1 MAAEITAHNLSEVTA
16 TGLTLV
22 DFWADWCGPCH
33 MLEPV
38 LEELE
43 EDFEHMAESFSE
55 EDKLLIEEIYEE
67 IYKFRR
73 YHKQRNGLLINF
85 QINFEMYPMDGKLM
99 EEVEPI
105 RKVTITFQIRRTFGR
120 WIKELF

>member
-1 MAAEITAHNLSEVTA
+1 MKRFIS
-16 TGLTLV
+16 
-22 DFWADWCGPCH
+22 
-33 MLEPV
+33 LEGII
-38 LEELE
+38 
-43 EDFEHMAESFSE
+43 S
-55 EDKLLIEEIYEE
+55 
-67 IYKFRR
+67 
-73 YHKQRNGLLINF
+73 LLINF

>member
-1 MAAEITAHNLSEVTA
+1 MKELIIKRSNLRDEYILEVT
-16 TGLTLV
+16 GYV
-22 DFWADWCGPCH
+22 PK
-33 MLEPV
+33 
-38 LEELE
+38 ELE

-85 QINFEMYPMDGKLM
+85 QINFETYPMDGKLM

>member
-1 MAAEITAHNLSEVTA
+1 
-16 TGLTLV
+16 
-22 DFWADWCGPCH
+22 
-33 MLEPV
+33 
-38 LEELE
+38 
-43 EDFEHMAESFSE
+43 FEHMAESFSE

>member
-1 MAAEITAHNLSEVTA
+1 MKKLIIKRSNLHDEYILEVT
-16 TGLTLV
+16 GYIPKDLEV
-22 DFWADWCGPCH
+22 DFEA
-33 MLEPV
+33 
-38 LEELE
+38 
-43 EDFEHMAESFSE
+43 MAEKFAE
-55 EDKLLIEEIYEE
+55 EEKLLLEEIYEE
-67 IYKFRR
+67 VYKFRR

-99 EEVEPI
+99 EEVETI